1 MINYLRNVDEEESH
15 ELLNFRSLAWFTA
28 QAELSVCQKKTI
40 TTMFV

>member
-1 MINYLRNVDEEESH
+1 MINYLHKLDEEESH

-28 QAELSVCQKKTI
+28 QTELTSI